1 MRDLD
6 ELFATLD
13 RVPAPQ
19 LRERI
24 RSSQAHVEPPIPPL
38 GSARSRKI
46 GTIAVALL
54 IFLLPA
60 LYAWQSTARAAKPVG
75 RPSRR
80 RPAVL
85 YRERVDG
92 TTASPR
98 ARQRN
103 IVGLDWYTAH
113 QLGRLRD

>member
-6 ELFATLD
+6 KLFATLD

-24 RSSQAHVEPPIPPL
+24 RSPQAHVEPSMPPL
-38 GSARSRKI
+38 GSARARKI

-60 LYAWQSTARAAKPVG
+60 LYAWRSTTRVQPSPSVAPVATDPLSSITKG
-75 RPSRR
+75 WTELPLPPE
-80 RPAVL
+80 PASGP
-85 YRERVDG
+85 DG
-92 TTASPR
+92 NFPIIGK
-98 ARQRN
+98 Q
-103 IVGLDWYTAH
+103 AH
-113 QLGRLRD
+113 